1 MVFTRVFSLE
11 YWGKRKLCLVSCHG
25 CHIHGTWRT
34 KEVRLGERGGRV
46 LKSFEGTIFY
56 WGELTSRDMTS

>member
-1 MVFTRVFSLE
+1 MSSKLKKKLKKTSMVFTRVFSLE

-34 KEVRLGERGGRV
+34 KEVRLGEGG
-46 LKSFEGTIFY
+46 GG
-56 WGELTSRDMTS
+56 GEF